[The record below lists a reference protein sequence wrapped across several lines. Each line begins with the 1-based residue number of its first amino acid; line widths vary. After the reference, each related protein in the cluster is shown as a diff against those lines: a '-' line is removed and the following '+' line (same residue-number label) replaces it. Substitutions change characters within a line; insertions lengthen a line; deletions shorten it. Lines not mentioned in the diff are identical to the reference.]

1 MPMLFRLDKKLTA
14 AVGTCC
20 CQLMISHFQF
30 CKARI
35 SSANSPDIVTGVHSS
50 LQNNQPLS
58 VDFPHMEIA
67 EIDDLFSLQFLVG
80 GRAVDTVRFVGS
92 GEIIPHPDPIPLFP
106 AGNCKDV
113 RNMHMQIR
121 EGGAQIHGLVLHF
134 FDAVQDK
141 TVLAVQF
148 NVIGI
153 NVIDAAKHLVVG
165 IIIKGDD
172 RVERLWYILP
182 VVS

>member
-50 LQNNQPLS
+50 FQNNQPLS

-67 EIDDLFSLQFLVG
+67 EIDGLFSLQFLAG
-80 GRAVDTVRFVGS
+80 GCAVDAVRFVGS
-92 GEIIPHPDPIPLFP
+92 GKIIPHPDPILLFP

-113 RNMHMQIR
+113 RNMHLQIC
-121 EGGAQIHGLVLHF
+121 LLY
-134 FDAVQDK
+134 
-141 TVLAVQF
+141 TS
-148 NVIGI
+148 
-153 NVIDAAKHLVVG
+153 DAA
-165 IIIKGDD
+165 D
-172 RVERLWYILP
+172 E
-182 VVS
+182 

>member
-50 LQNNQPLS
+50 FQNNQPLS

-67 EIDDLFSLQFLVG
+67 EIDGLFSLQFLAG
-80 GRAVDTVRFVGS
+80 GCAVDAVRFVGS
-92 GEIIPHPDPIPLFP
+92 GKIRPDTPLPRWELQRCPQYAP
-106 AGNCKDV
+106 ADLGRRHTDSWSRAPLLRCCAGQNRSRDTAQCH
-113 RNMHMQIR
+113 RNKYHR
-121 EGGAQIHGLVLHF
+121 RSRTSCGY
-134 FDAVQDK
+134 
-141 TVLAVQF
+141 
-148 NVIGI
+148 
-153 NVIDAAKHLVVG
+153 
-165 IIIKGDD
+165 
-172 RVERLWYILP
+172 R
-182 VVS
+182 